1 MRFGLS
7 NTHSA
12 PDLIRGL
19 AAREI
24 PGQAR
29 DVMSFALTR
38 PGALPLGSA
47 TLTPGYFILCRE
59 GASC

>member
-1 MRFGLS
+1 MRFGLIHTQ
-7 NTHSA
+7 NA

-19 AAREI
+19 VAREV

-29 DVMSFALTR
+29 DVMSFALAR

-47 TLTPGYFILCRE
+47 TLTPGYFDLCRE